1 MGRDKALLPSA
12 AGGVWL
18 TALIERLLSMDLP
31 VVVVS
36 GRPAHQ
42 ACVNKLKRV
51 RLLPEPAPWNGPL
64 KALSHVLS
72 SDQGD
77 PLLVL
82 PVDMPFLTT
91 AVLHQLIDAWR
102 RDPSTAAVADD
113 GDVCQPLLGI
123 YPSGPPFQRELMDQ
137 LNRGDHRWQNW
148 LGRIPHRRVL
158 LPSHALLNANCPED
172 LATFSV

>member
-42 ACVNKLKRV
+42 VCLSRV
-51 RLLPEPAPWNGPL
+51 MGVWLLSEPAPWNGPL

-72 SDQGD
+72 SDPGD

-82 PVDMPFLTT
+82 PVDMPCLTT

-102 RDPSTAAVADD
+102 CDPFSAAIADD

-123 YPSGPPFQRELMDQ
+123 YPSGPPFQSALMEQ
-137 LNRGDHRWQNW
+137 LKRGDHRWQNW
-148 LGRIPHRRVL
+148 LGRIPHRRVP
-158 LPSHALLNANCPED
+158 LPPQALLNANCPED
-172 LATFSV
+172 LAAFSV